1 MILHELTIFKNV
13 LLEIV
18 AVKDSTYIK
27 LSNGEL
33 YM

>member
-1 MILHELTIFKNV
+1 MILHELTIFKKV

-18 AVKDSTYIK
+18 AANDSTYRK